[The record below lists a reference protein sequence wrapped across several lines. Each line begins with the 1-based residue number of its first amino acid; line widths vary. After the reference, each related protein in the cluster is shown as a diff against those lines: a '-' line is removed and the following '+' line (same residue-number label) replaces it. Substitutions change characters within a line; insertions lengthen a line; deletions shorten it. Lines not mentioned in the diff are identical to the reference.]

1 MKKITCLL
9 LISLLS
15 ISSIFSLEVD
25 KNELNT
31 TGNEI
36 IEFINYTGP
45 HKVIDSA
52 QAIKEIG
59 SDLGKDISLSVS
71 STNGSN
77 EKYYVVHSVTS
88 ESKDQLDADIIYI
101 GSTATVDH
109 VDNLRRII
117 SGYLQSAYNYS
128 EKDANTLAVFITVYN
143 AVYRG
148 KLDTFKSKYTEDVVK
163 NLSSENCGLST
174 NYKDWPGKSEIVIPL
189 FDVKNG
195 GLSTVDTSVIADS
208 KVVDSMQED
217 EDRNIDSRKDMVDLK
232 EREADESSEKAQEA
246 QKEAVQEQKVL
257 NETKKEAEEAKKE
270 AEEAKKE
277 AEEAKKVAEENPNDK
292 KAQETAKEAEKK
304 AEEATA
310 KAEEKQQ
317 QVEEQQKKTDDA
329 KEAAKEAQEIADKKQ
344 NEAQTERK
352 EIAQDQQEIQQEK
365 IAEAKANTEYGI
377 IIVDEENLLSRLV
390 KFNSDNGE
398 IIRKS
403 PVAVI
408 RNRTIFEVGSEGS
421 EQFISVAGDNAGN
434 GTIKLVLMD
443 QDNMEITRE
452 SNETLSEDSVL
463 VKDGDD
469 YYCVIDDN
477 GKWVVAKYN
486 AELSLRYKSSIAV
499 KSSTPITITKSGVVV
514 TDSTGQLMLL
524 SKTDL
529 SAITKK
535 SSGKYSDA
543 K

>member
-45 HKVIDSA
+45 HKVIDST

-277 AEEAKKVAEENPNDK
+277 AEVAKKVAEENPNDK

-329 KEAAKEAQEIADKKQ
+329 KETAKEAQEIADKKQ

>member
-88 ESKDQLDADIIYI
+88 KSKDQLDADIIYI
-101 GSTATVDH
+101 GSSATVDH

-304 AEEATA
+304 AEEATT

-486 AELSLRYKSSIAV
+486 AELSLRYKSSISV

>member
-101 GSTATVDH
+101 GSSATVDH

-292 KAQETAKEAEKK
+292 KAQETSKEAEKK

-365 IAEAKANTEYGI
+365 IAEAKANIEYGI

>member
-101 GSTATVDH
+101 GSSATVDH

-257 NETKKEAEEAKKE
+257 NET
-270 AEEAKKE
+270 KKE

>member
-88 ESKDQLDADIIYI
+88 KSKDQLDADIIYI
-101 GSTATVDH
+101 GSSATVDH

>member
-15 ISSIFSLEVD
+15 ISSIFSIEVD

-128 EKDANTLAVFITVYN
+128 EKDADTLAVFITVYN

-514 TDSTGQLMLL
+514 TDSIGQLMLL

>member
-59 SDLGKDISLSVS
+59 SNLGKDISLSVS

-101 GSTATVDH
+101 GSSATVDH

>member
-101 GSTATVDH
+101 GSSATVDH

-117 SGYLQSAYNYS
+117 SGYLQSAYDYS
-128 EKDANTLAVFITVYN
+128 EKDADTLAVFITVYN

-277 AEEAKKVAEENPNDK
+277 AEVAKKVAEENPNDK

-304 AEEATA
+304 AEEATT

-514 TDSTGQLMLL
+514 TDSIGQLMLL

>member
-101 GSTATVDH
+101 GSSATVDH

-277 AEEAKKVAEENPNDK
+277 AEEAKKVAKENPNDK

>member
-101 GSTATVDH
+101 GSSATVDH

-304 AEEATA
+304 AEEATS

>member
-277 AEEAKKVAEENPNDK
+277 AEVAKKVAEENPNDK

-329 KEAAKEAQEIADKKQ
+329 KETAKEAQEIADKKQ

-514 TDSTGQLMLL
+514 TDSIGQLMLL

>member
-148 KLDTFKSKYTEDVVK
+148 KLDTFKSKYTEHVVK

>member
-9 LISLLS
+9 LILLLS

-277 AEEAKKVAEENPNDK
+277 AEEAKKVAKENPNDK

>member
-101 GSTATVDH
+101 GSSATVDH

-117 SGYLQSAYNYS
+117 SGYLQSAYDYS

-148 KLDTFKSKYTEDVVK
+148 KLDTFKSKYTEDVVE

>member
-128 EKDANTLAVFITVYN
+128 EKDADTLAVFITVYN

-148 KLDTFKSKYTEDVVK
+148 KLDTFKSKYTEDVVE

>member
-1 MKKITCLL
+1 MKKITSMLAL
-9 LISLLS
+9 SVFAFSSL
-15 ISSIFSLEVD
+15 FALEVN
-25 KNELNT
+25 KTELNV
-31 TGNEI
+31 TGSET

-52 QAIKEIG
+52 QSIVGIG
-59 SDLGKDISLSVS
+59 SDLGQNISLSVS
-71 STNGSN
+71 SKTGTSD
-77 EKYYVVHSVTS
+77 KYYVVHSVTS
-88 ESKDQLDADIIYI
+88 TTKDQLDADILFI
-101 GSTATVDH
+101 GSEAGVDH

-117 SGYLQSAYNYS
+117 SGYLQSAYGYS

-163 NLSSENCGLST
+163 NLSSANCGLST
-174 NYKDWPGKSEIVIPL
+174 NYKDWPGKSQIVIPL

-208 KVVDSMQED
+208 KVIDSMQED
-217 EDRNIDSRKDMVDLK
+217 NDRNVDSRKDMVDLK
-232 EREADESSEKAQEA
+232 EREADVAAEKAQEA
-246 QKEAVQEQKVL
+246 QKQAVKEQKEL
-257 NETKKEAEEAKKE
+257 NETKKEAEEANKTAEEARKE
-270 AEEAKKE
+270 AEEAKKI
-277 AEEAKKVAEENPNDK
+277 AEENPNDK
-292 KAQETAKEAEKK
+292 KAQDAAKEAEKK
-304 AEEATA
+304 AEEAE
-310 KAEEKQQ
+310 KNAEEKQNK
-317 QVEEQQKKTDDA
+317 VDEQQQKADEA
-329 KEAAKEAQEIADKKQ
+329 KEQAKEAQEIADKKQ

-352 EIAQDQQEIQQEK
+352 EIAKDQQEIIQEQ
-365 IAEAKANTEYGI
+365 IAEAKAKTEYGI

-390 KFNSDNGE
+390 KFNSENGE

-408 RNRTIFEVGSEGS
+408 RNRTIYEVEGEEDS
-421 EQFISVAGDNAGN
+421 QFISVAGDNGGN
-434 GTIKLVLMD
+434 GTIKLVLID

-452 SNETLSEDSVL
+452 SNETLAEDSVL

-486 AELSLRYKSSIAV
+486 ADLALRYKSDTTV
-499 KSSTPITITKSGVVV
+499 RSSTPITVTKSGVVV

-524 SKTDL
+524 SKDNL
-529 SAITKK
+529 SAITKRTVK
-535 SSGKYSDA
+535 PNYGDK
-543 K
+543 

>member
-257 NETKKEAEEAKKE
+257 NETTKEAEEAKKE

>member
-15 ISSIFSLEVD
+15 ISSIFSIEVD

-88 ESKDQLDADIIYI
+88 QSKDQLDADIIYI

-277 AEEAKKVAEENPNDK
+277 AEVAKKVAEENPNDK

-329 KEAAKEAQEIADKKQ
+329 KETAKEAQEIADKKQ

>member
-117 SGYLQSAYNYS
+117 SGYLQSAYDYS

>member
-88 ESKDQLDADIIYI
+88 KSKDQLDADIIYI
-101 GSTATVDH
+101 GSSATVDH

-365 IAEAKANTEYGI
+365 IADAKANTEYGI

>member
-15 ISSIFSLEVD
+15 ISSFFSLEVD

>member
-45 HKVIDSA
+45 HKVIDST

-232 EREADESSEKAQEA
+232 EREADESSDKAQEA

-277 AEEAKKVAEENPNDK
+277 AEVAKKVAEENPNDK

-329 KEAAKEAQEIADKKQ
+329 KETAKEAQEIADKKQ

>member
-304 AEEATA
+304 AEETTA

-535 SSGKYSDA
+535 SSGNYSDA

>member
-88 ESKDQLDADIIYI
+88 ETKDQLDADIIYI

-117 SGYLQSAYNYS
+117 SGYLQSAYDYS

-163 NLSSENCGLST
+163 NLSSDNCGLST

>member
-15 ISSIFSLEVD
+15 ISAIFSLEVD

-101 GSTATVDH
+101 GSSATVDH

>member
-277 AEEAKKVAEENPNDK
+277 AEVAKKVAEENPNDK

-329 KEAAKEAQEIADKKQ
+329 KETAKEAQEIADKKQ

>member
-15 ISSIFSLEVD
+15 ISAIFSLEVD

-117 SGYLQSAYNYS
+117 SGYLQSAYDYS

>member
-1 MKKITCLL
+1 MKKITYLL

-163 NLSSENCGLST
+163 NLSAENCGLST

>member
-1 MKKITCLL
+1 MKKITYLL

-101 GSTATVDH
+101 GSSATVDH

-277 AEEAKKVAEENPNDK
+277 AEEAKKVAKENPNDK

>member
-9 LISLLS
+9 LISILS

-189 FDVKNG
+189 FDVKDG

>member
-101 GSTATVDH
+101 GSSATVDH

-257 NETKKEAEEAKKE
+257 NETTKEAEEAKKE

>member
-101 GSTATVDH
+101 GSSATVDH

-292 KAQETAKEAEKK
+292 KAQETAKESEKK

-514 TDSTGQLMLL
+514 TDSIGQLMLL

>member
-117 SGYLQSAYNYS
+117 SGYLQSAYDYS

-304 AEEATA
+304 AEEATT

-535 SSGKYSDA
+535 SSGNYSDA

>member
-101 GSTATVDH
+101 GSSANVDH

>member
-15 ISSIFSLEVD
+15 ISAIFSLEVD

-59 SDLGKDISLSVS
+59 SDLGKNISLSVS

-117 SGYLQSAYNYS
+117 SGYLQSAYDYS

>member
-101 GSTATVDH
+101 GSSATVDH

-128 EKDANTLAVFITVYN
+128 EKDAITLAVFITVYN

>member
-101 GSTATVDH
+101 GSSATVDH

-128 EKDANTLAVFITVYN
+128 EKDADTLAVFITVYN